1 MRIISLTLKNF
12 KGITSLIIT
21 ANGKNVDIYGDNATG
36 KTTIADAFNW
46 LLNGKDSLNRSDF
59 GIKPI
64 DPETQEP
71 IHGIETEAEVILD
84 LGGGKTVSLKKV
96 YYEKWIKERGA
107 AERVFSGNTTDY
119 FVNSIPVKKGEYEEE
134 IKKIADE
141 KAFKLLT
148 NPLYYN
154 EQLHWTDRRK
164 MLLQVC
170 GDISDG
176 EVIETNSKLA
186 SLTAILGN
194 NTIEQH
200 KKLVSA
206 AKARINEELEKIPI
220 RITENKNSIQD
231 TTGIVVDVIT
241 REIEDLRNKQNDYRQ
256 ESVRITT
263 GGEIAEKNKRL
274 AEINAELLNLKT
286 AHDQKKADAVKELVR
301 QENEISTSYRDF
313 CTNRDIKNSEIGSTE
328 RAIAALETEIKGLY
342 EKWDKVDAE
351 TFVYRD
357 FELTQESVC
366 PACGQAIPE
375 EKLTFVR
382 SKALDDYNMA
392 RDKAEAAF
400 NLDKSTRLEDITS
413 RGKSAKTDKEA
424 KAASLETL
432 NNQHAELVKKADAA
446 KTMLETI
453 GQQIQNTQSG
463 FIDVAETAEYKAK
476 MSDISL
482 VKAEITALQNGNT
495 GRIADLA
502 ASILEIDTN
511 INSLQSKI
519 NLKELADRAQE
530 RINSLKDDEK
540 RLAKEYERIEGE
552 LFLTEEFIRTKV
564 KMLDSKINSRFKY
577 VRFKLFNQQVNG
589 ALDETCEALINTN
602 GCWTPYSDANAA
614 GKINGGIDIIN
625 TLSEFYGFEAPI
637 FIDNS
642 ESVVKLAETNAQIFR
657 LVVSGQD
664 KALRVEVVA

>member
-1 MRIISLTLKNF
+1 MRIISLILKNF
-12 KGITSLIIT
+12 KGIKELTIT
-21 ANGKNVDIYGDNATG
+21 ANGRNVNIFGENATG

-64 DPETQEP
+64 DPDTQEP
-71 IHGIETEAEVILD
+71 IHGIETSVEGALSLGEA
-84 LGGGKTVSLKKV
+84 KTIILKKV
-96 YYEKWIKERGA
+96 YYEKWVKERGA

-119 FVNSIPVKKGEYEEE
+119 FINNIPVKKGEYEEE

-148 NPLYYN
+148 NPLFYN

-170 GDISDG
+170 GDISDS

-186 SLTAILGN
+186 ALIAILGN

-206 AKARINEELEKIPI
+206 AKAKINEELEKIPI
-220 RITENKNSIQD
+220 RITEVKNSVQD
-231 TTGIVVDVIT
+231 TTGIVVDALT
-241 REIEDLRNKQNDYRQ
+241 KEIEVLRKQQDGYRQ
-256 ESVRITT
+256 ESIRITT

-274 AEINAELLNLKT
+274 AEINAELLNLRT
-286 AHDQKKADAVKELVR
+286 AHEQKKADALKELVR
-301 QENEISTSYRDF
+301 QEGEVSTAYRDF
-313 CTNRDIKNSEIGSTE
+313 CTNRDIKKSEIDSAD
-328 RAIAALETEIKGLY
+328 RAIAALDVEIDGLY

-351 TFVYRD
+351 TFTYRD

-375 EKLTFVR
+375 ETLSSVR
-382 SKALDDYNMA
+382 SKALDDYNVA
-392 RDKAEAAF
+392 RDKAEASF
-400 NLDKSTRLEDITS
+400 NLDKSTRLEAIAA
-413 RGKSAKTDKEA
+413 RGKAA
-424 KAASLETL
+424 KAERDAKSASLETL
-432 NNQHAELVKKADAA
+432 NNQHTELVKKADAA
-446 KTMLETI
+446 KSKLDVI
-453 GQQIQNTQSG
+453 RQQIQNTQSG
-463 FIDVAETAEYKAK
+463 FQDVAETAEYKTKAA
-476 MSDISL
+476 DIAL
-482 VKAEITALQNGNT
+482 VKAEITALQNGNA
-495 GRIADLA
+495 GRITELA
-502 ASILEIDTN
+502 ASVSEIDAQ
-511 INSLQSKI
+511 ISALQSKI
-519 NLKELADRAQE
+519 NVKEQADKAKA
-530 RINSLKDDEK
+530 RIGELLEDEK
-540 RLAKEYERIEGE
+540 RLAKEYERLEGE

-564 KMLDSKINSRFKY
+564 KMLDSKINGRFKY

-642 ESVVKLAETNAQIFR
+642 ESVVNLAETKAQIFR

-664 KALRVEVVA
+664 RALRVEIAQ